1 MSDNSS
7 LILWILKNH
16 QKSCPHPDRFH
27 LEDELTDKQLNNIF
41 KGLGLPLLYDKVLAF
56 WDNSAFSNCKAGVLF
71 VEDGCYFSRTNK
83 PTYYSEYSELCYSTV
98 LDTALR
104 LVVEP
109 NEIVTITGISSPD
122 GYFLQSLLTALKDGS
137 PKPISSAVKRS
148 GPVKEIKELISKKD
162 YNSCQVIIHGA
173 AVACGSIGAVPKIP
187 LSDSIFIT
195 PIQIGM
201 LISLGGV
208 FNMKLT
214 KSAASSI
221 LGSCASAIAGRNL
234 SQLTVGLIPGIGN
247 AVNAT
252 TAASLTEA
260 IGWMFVRNYAL
271 NKTAALSFGLNNATQ
286 LFEDK
291 IKALSAEQADR
302 FIASMERL
310 SEQSIARS
318 PEIAK
323 EVFFK
328 TLSEYS
334 VSHHIPVEEIPLRY
348 TTYLKEILEVVNR
361 GSDLIHQ
368 AEELFQYLSD
378 QECDMQRFNAVL
390 RAYQSYFE
398 FVQSLMN
405 ESILDYES
413 GYQLIM
419 NLLRSYTE
427 ILKNYIVEYAY
438 THNGKLPNIC
448 DSYIQ
453 TILSFAEPQFTEPLF
468 DYIYLNNNL
477 SKMDAKNSLL
487 SHLLLVGNA
496 RIRIEDTRY
505 LVSQIP
511 EKEGYLK
518 LQNSIEEYNTKRLQS
533 ALSAQ

>member
-1 MSDNSS
+1 MSVVQNLS
-7 LILWILKNH
+7 
-16 QKSCPHPDRFH
+16 F
-27 LEDELTDKQLNNIF
+27 LNV
-41 KGLGLPLLYDKVLAF
+41 GL
-56 WDNSAFSNCKAGVLF
+56 SAANLGV
-71 VEDGCYFSRTNK
+71 
-83 PTYYSEYSELCYSTV
+83 
-98 LDTALR
+98 
-104 LVVEP
+104 
-109 NEIVTITGISSPD
+109 
-122 GYFLQSLLTALKDGS
+122 
-137 PKPISSAVKRS
+137 SAVGFAVVNKKLNQLSTDLQEVRRNT
-148 GPVKEIKELISKKD
+148 EDIKK
-162 YNSCQVIIHGA
+162 
-173 AVACGSIGAVPKIP
+173 
-187 LSDSIFIT
+187 
-195 PIQIGM
+195 
-201 LISLGGV
+201 
-208 FNMKLT
+208 
-214 KSAASSI
+214 
-221 LGSCASAIAGRNL
+221 
-234 SQLTVGLIPGIGN
+234 
-247 AVNAT
+247 
-252 TAASLTEA
+252 
-260 IGWMFVRNYAL
+260 
-271 NKTAALSFGLNNATQ
+271 TQ
-286 LFEDK
+286 L
-291 IKALSAEQADR
+291 
-302 FIASMERL
+302 
-310 SEQSIARS
+310 
-318 PEIAK
+318 
-323 EVFFK
+323 
-328 TLSEYS
+328 
-334 VSHHIPVEEIPLRY
+334 
-348 TTYLKEILEVVNR
+348 LEVVNR

>member
-1 MSDNSS
+1 MSIPSIYSS
-7 LILWILKNH
+7 LNA
-16 QKSCPHPDRFH
+16 QKD
-27 LEDELTDKQLNNIF
+27 
-41 KGLGLPLLYDKVLAF
+41 
-56 WDNSAFSNCKAGVLF
+56 
-71 VEDGCYFSRTNK
+71 
-83 PTYYSEYSELCYSTV
+83 
-98 LDTALR
+98 
-104 LVVEP
+104 
-109 NEIVTITGISSPD
+109 
-122 GYFLQSLLTALKDGS
+122 
-137 PKPISSAVKRS
+137 
-148 GPVKEIKELISKKD
+148 
-162 YNSCQVIIHGA
+162 
-173 AVACGSIGAVPKIP
+173 
-187 LSDSIFIT
+187 
-195 PIQIGM
+195 
-201 LISLGGV
+201 
-208 FNMKLT
+208 
-214 KSAASSI
+214 
-221 LGSCASAIAGRNL
+221 
-234 SQLTVGLIPGIGN
+234 
-247 AVNAT
+247 
-252 TAASLTEA
+252 
-260 IGWMFVRNYAL
+260 
-271 NKTAALSFGLNNATQ
+271 
-286 LFEDK
+286 
-291 IKALSAEQADR
+291 
-302 FIASMERL
+302 
-310 SEQSIARS
+310 
-318 PEIAK
+318 
-323 EVFFK
+323 
-328 TLSEYS
+328 
-334 VSHHIPVEEIPLRY
+334 
-348 TTYLKEILEVVNR
+348 LKEICIQVPSSMLRTNEIGQKFIECVGRETDAKIAEMVKCMAKDVPQKTFENVLSNIPSVGGLGTVSSLVNNVQTEAVRREVKKVGKDVKKVLELTEELSVNVDKLTQGMSVVQNLSFLNVGLSAANLGVSAVGFAVVNKKLNQLSADLQEVRRNTEDIKKTQLLEVVNK

-518 LQNSIEEYNTKRLQS
+518 LQNSIEEYNTKRLRS

>member
-1 MSDNSS
+1 MSIPSIYSS
-7 LILWILKNH
+7 LNA
-16 QKSCPHPDRFH
+16 QKD
-27 LEDELTDKQLNNIF
+27 
-41 KGLGLPLLYDKVLAF
+41 
-56 WDNSAFSNCKAGVLF
+56 
-71 VEDGCYFSRTNK
+71 
-83 PTYYSEYSELCYSTV
+83 
-98 LDTALR
+98 
-104 LVVEP
+104 
-109 NEIVTITGISSPD
+109 
-122 GYFLQSLLTALKDGS
+122 
-137 PKPISSAVKRS
+137 
-148 GPVKEIKELISKKD
+148 
-162 YNSCQVIIHGA
+162 
-173 AVACGSIGAVPKIP
+173 
-187 LSDSIFIT
+187 
-195 PIQIGM
+195 
-201 LISLGGV
+201 
-208 FNMKLT
+208 
-214 KSAASSI
+214 
-221 LGSCASAIAGRNL
+221 
-234 SQLTVGLIPGIGN
+234 
-247 AVNAT
+247 
-252 TAASLTEA
+252 
-260 IGWMFVRNYAL
+260 
-271 NKTAALSFGLNNATQ
+271 
-286 LFEDK
+286 
-291 IKALSAEQADR
+291 
-302 FIASMERL
+302 
-310 SEQSIARS
+310 
-318 PEIAK
+318 
-323 EVFFK
+323 
-328 TLSEYS
+328 
-334 VSHHIPVEEIPLRY
+334 
-348 TTYLKEILEVVNR
+348 LKEICIQVPSSMLRTNEFGQKFIECVGRETDAKIAEMVKCMAKDVPQKTFENVLSNILSVGGLGTVSSLVNNVQTEAVRREVKKVGKDVKKVLELTEELSVNVDKLTQGMSVVQNLSFLNVGLSAANLGVSAVGFAVVNKKLNQLSTDLQEVRRNTEDIKKTQLLEVVNK

-487 SHLLLVGNA
+487 SHLLLIGNA

-518 LQNSIEEYNTKRLQS
+518 LQSSIEEYNTKRLRS

>member
-348 TTYLKEILEVVNR
+348 TTYLKE
-361 GSDLIHQ
+361 
-368 AEELFQYLSD
+368 
-378 QECDMQRFNAVL
+378 RFNAVL

>member
-148 GPVKEIKELISKKD
+148 GPVKEILSTDLQEVRRNTEDIKK
-162 YNSCQVIIHGA
+162 
-173 AVACGSIGAVPKIP
+173 
-187 LSDSIFIT
+187 
-195 PIQIGM
+195 
-201 LISLGGV
+201 
-208 FNMKLT
+208 
-214 KSAASSI
+214 
-221 LGSCASAIAGRNL
+221 
-234 SQLTVGLIPGIGN
+234 
-247 AVNAT
+247 
-252 TAASLTEA
+252 
-260 IGWMFVRNYAL
+260 
-271 NKTAALSFGLNNATQ
+271 TQ
-286 LFEDK
+286 L
-291 IKALSAEQADR
+291 
-302 FIASMERL
+302 
-310 SEQSIARS
+310 
-318 PEIAK
+318 
-323 EVFFK
+323 
-328 TLSEYS
+328 
-334 VSHHIPVEEIPLRY
+334 
-348 TTYLKEILEVVNR
+348 LEVVNR